1 MRQVKTLPPNIT
13 PRRDRIKTAPMFRD
27 AWERAKGDAGGVG
40 MESLL
45 RRESVQWDQHFASI
59 RDRT

>member
-1 MRQVKTLPPNIT
+1 
-13 PRRDRIKTAPMFRD
+13 MFRD
-27 AWERAKGDAGGVG
+27 AWEREKGDAGGIA

-45 RRESVQWDQHFASI
+45 RGESVQWNPHSASI